1 MSERT
6 ITVIPKK
13 PPIKIDEVTG
23 KIRKQKVC
31 GYARVSTD
39 FEDQKNSF
47 DFQKQEFEERIKQN
61 PEWEFVKMYSDEGI
75 SGTNTKHRKGFL
87 EMINDAMAG
96 KIDLILIKSLSRFA
110 RNTVDCLSYIR
121 KLAEVGVSVYFE
133 KENITTN
140 RENVDLILTIQA
152 AIAEAESRSISE
164 NVKWG
169 VHKRMEK
176 GIKKTPAYNTIGYG
190 NDNDGTWYINKES
203 HLIEK
208 IFEMFIDGFSYSQ
221 IVKAIKKMDVE
232 VYGNNKRIW
241 DKWKIYRILRNEK
254 YKGQII
260 HQKTVTLDVLTHKQV
275 VNDGIEP
282 MYIID
287 NHHEG
292 IISPE
297 AFDYVQMVLD
307 ADKSGMFNDSIIKSN
322 QTPLSGFIICENCG
336 RTLRRIKYPYNQSY
350 VLTCKNRDKNGTNY
364 VVCNSDVID
373 YGLAEKAC
381 LKVLNELNKFD
392 DSTAIN
398 LIKSTIEQLETMEF
412 VDEYNALSKEYL
424 DKQNKINKLLQS
436 QVYQKETSKD
446 FDAKFLGLKQDLLSI
461 NIKMEELQKL
471 AKENRELKR
480 KKPEIDRLLNNYSSN
495 SIELI
500 RNVISFA
507 IHMDDGSL
515 RFVLKSKTAIK
526 SNYNSIKEI
535 IKKAKPIYQDK
546 VQKGYQ
552 TLFFDVVSIGGE
564 DDANCNKA

>member
-13 PPIKIDEVTG
+13 PPVKIDEVTG

-47 DFQKQEFEERIKQN
+47 EFQKQEFEERIKQN

-75 SGTNTKHRKGFL
+75 SGTSTKHRKGFL
-87 EMINDAMAG
+87 EMIDDAMAG

-176 GIKKTPAYNTIGYG
+176 GIKKIPTYNTIGYG
-190 NDNDGTWYINKES
+190 NDKDGTWFINEES

-208 IFEMFIDGFSYSQ
+208 IFEMFIDGYTYAQ
-221 IVKAIKKMDVE
+221 IIRAIKKMDSE
-232 VYGNNKRIW
+232 IYGNKDRIW

-275 VNDGIEP
+275 INDGIEP
-282 MYIID
+282 KYIID

-292 IISPE
+292 IISSE

-307 ADKSGMFNDSIIKSN
+307 ADKAGMFNETIIKSN
-322 QTPLSGFIICENCG
+322 QTPLSGFIICEKCG

-350 VLTCKNRDKNGTNY
+350 VLTCKNRDKKGANY
-364 VVCNSDVID
+364 AICNSDVID
-373 YGLAEKAC
+373 YGLTEKAC
-381 LKVLNELNKFD
+381 LKVLNDLNKFD
-392 DSTAIN
+392 DSTAVN

-424 DKQNKINKLLQS
+424 DKQDKLNKLLQS
-436 QVYQKETSKD
+436 QVYQKETSED
-446 FDAKFLGLKQDLLSI
+446 FDAKFLGLKQNLLLI

-471 AKENRELKR
+471 ARENRELQR
-480 KKPEIDRLLNNYSSN
+480 KKPEIDRILNNYSSN
-495 SIELI
+495 CIELI
-500 RNVISFA
+500 RSIVSF
-507 IHMDDGSL
+507 IVHMEDGSL
-515 RFVLKSKTAIK
+515 RFVLKSEKAIK
-526 SNYNSIKEI
+526 SNYGLLKEI
-535 IKKAKPIYQDK
+535 IKKAKPIYRSK
-546 VQKGYQ
+546 VQHGCQ
-552 TLFFDVVSIGGE
+552 TLFFDVVLIGGKE
-564 DDANCNKA
+564 NDDSNKA